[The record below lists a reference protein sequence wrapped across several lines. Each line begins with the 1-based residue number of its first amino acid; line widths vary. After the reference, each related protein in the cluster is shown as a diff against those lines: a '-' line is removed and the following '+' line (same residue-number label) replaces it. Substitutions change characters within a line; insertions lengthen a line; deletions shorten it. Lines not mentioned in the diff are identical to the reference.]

1 MLTTEVGKVDTVVD
15 TVVDAVVDNTIEADT
30 DRAIDCVRGVDS
42 ADGDIVGGVMLIPKL
57 KIPLGAAVG
66 AAIGAAVGGA
76 VGTPTTLVNTDSP
89 CAFETVDRPG
99 EDRDGIDD

>member
-66 AAIGAAVGGA
+66 AA